1 MISFL
6 NKIMRRRYRLPSQLA
21 RDLGVSHVTVS
32 RWLAG
37 KDIPG
42 VKSCQK
48 LAEYSGTS
56 LERVLSIAGYLPKK
70 VEDIPTEWLKFRKY
84 DRTKY
89 PADLDDGLIA
99 LIEDLITLIED
110 LIERRRQRRRG
121 KRDS

>member
-6 NKIMRRRYRLPSQLA
+6 NEIMHRRYRLPSQLA

-42 VKSCQK
+42 VHSCQK

-70 VEDIPTEWLKFRKY
+70 VGDIPTEWLEFRKY

-89 PADLDDGLIA
+89 PADLDDGLI
-99 LIEDLITLIED
+99 EDLIILIED